1 MVIQNLNTNGDSRS
15 IKINSNWNLE
25 LSCFKDLML
34 NDFST
39 SLFKV
44 VSIIGVG
51 DNGNYFV
58 ENNLPIATFYFTN
71 LNNDVRIFLPNF
83 VTGSSFL
90 KNGINLYVR
99 TGNGKTARVYGSNS
113 SAIDRIYD
121 VGGSNSNPKTFIAI
135 PANQN
140 AHFIYADNYWWLFD

>member
-1 MVIQNLNTNGDSRS
+1 
-15 IKINSNWNLE
+15 
-25 LSCFKDLML
+25 
-34 NDFST
+34 
-39 SLFKV
+39 V

-121 VGGSNSNPKTFIAI
+121 VGGSGAQPNAEEICFFLLAEKTLQLFFFRIKKSN
-135 PANQN
+135 
-140 AHFIYADNYWWLFD
+140 W

>member
-1 MVIQNLNTNGDSRS
+1 MIENLNTNGDSKS

-25 LSCFKDLML
+25 LSCFNELML
-34 NDFST
+34 SNFST

-44 VSIIGVG
+44 VDIFGVG
-51 DNGNYFV
+51 DGGNYFV
-58 ENNLPIATFYFTN
+58 ENNLPIATFYFTT

-83 VTGSSFL
+83 FTGSNFL

-113 SAIDRIYD
+113 SAIQRIYD
-121 VGGSNSNPKTFIAI
+121 VGQGSGSPKTFIDI
-135 PANQN
+135 PNNQN
-140 AHFIYADNYWWLFD
+140 SHFVYVI

>member
-1 MVIQNLNTNGDSRS
+1 
-15 IKINSNWNLE
+15 
-25 LSCFKDLML
+25 
-34 NDFST
+34 
-39 SLFKV
+39 
-44 VSIIGVG
+44 
-51 DNGNYFV
+51 
-58 ENNLPIATFYFTN
+58 
-71 LNNDVRIFLPNF
+71 

-113 SAIDRIYD
+113 SVINRIYD

-135 PANQN
+135 PVNQN

>member
-1 MVIQNLNTNGDSRS
+1 ML
-15 IKINSNWNLE
+15 SN
-25 LSCFKDLML
+25 
-34 NDFST
+34 FST

-44 VSIIGVG
+44 INIIGTG
-51 DNGNYFV
+51 DGGNYFV
-58 ENNLPIATFYFTN
+58 ENNLPIATFYFSN

-83 VTGSSFL
+83 VTGSNFL

-121 VGGSNSNPKTFIAI
+121 VGQGSGAPKTYIAI

-140 AHFIYADNYWWLFD
+140 AHFVYANNYWWLFD

>member
-1 MVIQNLNTNGDSRS
+1 MIENLNTSGDSRS

-25 LSCFKDLML
+25 LSCLNELML
-34 NDFST
+34 SNFST

-44 VSIIGVG
+44 INIIGTG
-51 DNGNYFV
+51 DGGNYFV

-113 SAIDRIYD
+113 SVIDRIYD
-121 VGGSNSNPKTFIAI
+121 VGGSNSNPKTFITI

-140 AHFIYADNYWWLFD
+140 AHFIYANNYWWLFD